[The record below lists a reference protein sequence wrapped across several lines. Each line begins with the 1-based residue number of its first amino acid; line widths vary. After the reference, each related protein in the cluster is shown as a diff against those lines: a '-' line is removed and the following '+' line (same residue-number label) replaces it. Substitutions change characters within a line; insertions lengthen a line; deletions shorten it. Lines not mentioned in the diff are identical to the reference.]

1 MGVIAGTKAVHDA
14 LGVSV
19 LLTELNVVL
28 MLLVSIGTEAAS
40 ATAIKPTSTAYS
52 TAVGPSSLV
61 KKRRIPA
68 IAAFIADS

>member
-1 MGVIAGTKAVHDA
+1 MGVIAGPRADHDE

-19 LLTELNVVL
+19 LLTELKVAL

-61 KKRRIPA
+61 KKCRILEITVL
-68 IAAFIADS
+68 IAHS